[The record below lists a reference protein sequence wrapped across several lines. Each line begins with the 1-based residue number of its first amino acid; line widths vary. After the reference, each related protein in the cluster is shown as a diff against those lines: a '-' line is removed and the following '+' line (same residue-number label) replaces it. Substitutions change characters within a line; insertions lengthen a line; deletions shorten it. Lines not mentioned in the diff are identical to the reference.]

1 MEDCATLAGKY
12 KTALLDDV
20 IPFWESHSID
30 RDCGGYFTC
39 LDAEGAVYDT
49 DKFMWLQGRQAWM
62 FAALYNR
69 LERREGWLNVARHGA
84 EFMKAHGRDGEGNW
98 YFALDRQGRPL
109 VQPYSIF
116 SDCFAA
122 MAFAQLARATG
133 DEEAR
138 DITLVTWNNIIKR
151 KDNPKGKY
159 NKHYRGTRPLTG
171 YALPMILS
179 NLAQELSDVLDG
191 DQVRTITDQCVRDV
205 MDVQLDAQRGLIY
218 ENVLTGG
225 GHADCF
231 DGRLLIPGHGIEGM
245 WFIMTI
251 GEQRGDR
258 ELIDRAAQV
267 VLDTLA
273 FSWDEQFGGIYYF
286 LDADGHPPQQLE
298 WDQKLWWVHQE
309 TLIALLMGLRLTGR
323 DELAEWFGKVHE
335 YAWGHFADPEHGEW
349 FGYLNRRGEVL
360 MPAKGGKWKGCFHTP
375 RAMWRCWQ
383 ELDKLA
389 GQSVEK

>member
-12 KTALLDDV
+12 KTALLHDV